1 MCLYIYTVLHVS
13 IIVQHMNRNRL
24 DVQCYMVPSYA
35 YIIFFSNLTVIITGA
50 PAAEKGHKIRTLA
63 TVGEP
68 RGMTVTHSTSAMPIP
83 PTLYMRPPAP
93 TPTPSG
99 KLHRVPV
106 TELDIS
112 IPTQTQC
119 TNVLHM
125 AGMDKIANPS
135 KI

>member
-1 MCLYIYTVLHVS
+1 
-13 IIVQHMNRNRL
+13 MNHNRL
-24 DVQCYMVPSYA
+24 DVQCYVVPSYA
-35 YIIFFSNLTVIITGA
+35 YIIFFSNLTVLITGA
-50 PAAEKGHKIRTLA
+50 PAAEKGHKIRTLP

-93 TPTPSG
+93 TPVATPTPSG

-112 IPTQTQC
+112 IPTQTLC
-119 TNVLHM
+119 TNVQHM
-125 AGMDKIANPS
+125 AGMDEIANLS

>member
-1 MCLYIYTVLHVS
+1 
-13 IIVQHMNRNRL
+13 MNRNRL
-24 DVQCYMVPSYA
+24 DVQWYVVPSYA

-50 PAAEKGHKIRTLA
+50 PAAEKGHKIRTLP
-63 TVGEP
+63 TVGES
-68 RGMTVTHSTSAMPIP
+68 RGMTVTHSTSAMPMP
-83 PTLYMRPPAP
+83 PTLYMWPPTPVA

-112 IPTQTQC
+112 IPTLTQC